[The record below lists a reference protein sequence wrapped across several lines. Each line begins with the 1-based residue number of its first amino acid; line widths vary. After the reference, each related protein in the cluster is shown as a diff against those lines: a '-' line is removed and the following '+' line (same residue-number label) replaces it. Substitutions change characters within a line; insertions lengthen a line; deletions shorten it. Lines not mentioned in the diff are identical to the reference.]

1 MTQLICFQPINYSP
15 GDDELAVDIVANNVI
30 FQNLKNCGSVA
41 TASSAE
47 APTEGNKEKSLMEKE
62 GLNYRFVMSI
72 IDSVSCIIFFKMP
85 WVERDIP

>member
-1 MTQLICFQPINYSP
+1 MTQLICFQLINYYP

-47 APTEGNKEKSLMEKE
+47 APTEGNKDK
-62 GLNYRFVMSI
+62 
-72 IDSVSCIIFFKMP
+72 
-85 WVERDIP
+85 